1 MTVGELSQQIGGELV
16 GDASV
21 QVRGVASID
30 DVKPGYVT
38 LAENAEYFAKA
49 EASDAAAIVVS
60 IDARESRKPLIR
72 VKSTTL
78 ALARMLAIFHPAAR
92 PAPGVHPTAFVGP
105 EARLGSGVH
114 VGANAV
120 VKNGASIGDRS
131 VIDAGAVVGEGVVIG
146 ADCFVHSNATLY
158 HGITLGNHVVV
169 HSGTVIGSDGFGYVQ
184 DGKTR
189 VKIPQ
194 VGTVVIEDDV
204 EIGANVAIDRSTLG
218 ATVIKRGT
226 KIDNLV
232 QIAHN
237 VVIGENTVV
246 CGLVGISGS
255 VTIGDNVTL
264 AGQVGMADHVTIG
277 SNATV
282 GAQSGVSKDL
292 EGGQYYLGSP
302 AVPIGLASRQ
312 YAVWAK
318 LPELSKRVRELEKQ
332 LEELKKS
339 RSNTK
344 EIERGSS

>member
-1 MTVGELSQQIGGELV
+1 VKVSDLAQQLGGELI
-16 GDASV
+16 GDGDV
-21 QVRGVASID
+21 QVHGVSPVDA
-30 DVKPGYVT
+30 VKPGHVT
-38 LAENAEYFAKA
+38 LAENEQFFAKA

-60 IDARESRKPLIR
+60 LPVDQSRKPLIR
-72 VKSTTL
+72 VRKTTL
-78 ALARMLAIFHPAAR
+78 ALAKMLAIFHPAQK
-92 PAPGVHPTAFVGP
+92 PEPGVHPTAFVG
-105 EARLGSGVH
+105 AGVDLGGGVH
-114 VGANAV
+114 IGPNAV
-120 VKNGASIGDRS
+120 VRDGATIGDR
-131 VIDAGAVVGEGVVIG
+131 VVI
-146 ADCFVHSNATLY
+146 
-158 HGITLGNHVVV
+158 
-169 HSGTVIGSDGFGYVQ
+169 HSGTVVGSDGFGYAL
-184 DGKTR
+184 DGATR

-277 SNATV
+277 SNATI
-282 GAQSGVSKDL
+282 GAQSGVTKDL
-292 EGGQYYLGSP
+292 EGGKYYLGSP

-312 YAVWAK
+312 YAVWAN
-318 LPELSKRVRELEKQ
+318 LPELSRRVRELEKQ
-332 LEELKKS
+332 LEELKRRSTQS
-339 RSNTK
+339 R
-344 EIERGSS
+344 

>member
-1 MTVGELSQQIGGELV
+1 VNVAELAAQLGGELIGDGAVDVV
-16 GDASV
+16 GVSP
-21 QVRGVASID
+21 ID
-30 DVKPGYVT
+30 DIKPGHIT
-38 LAENAEYFAKA
+38 LADNDAFLGKA

-60 IDARESRKPLIR
+60 FEVLESRKPLIR
-72 VKSTTL
+72 VKKTTM
-78 ALARMLAIFHPAAR
+78 ALAKLLTIFHPVQK
-92 PAPGVHPTAFVGP
+92 PAPGIHSTACVG
-105 EARLGSGVH
+105 RDVTTGRDVH

-120 VKNGASIGDRS
+120 VKDGASIGDRT
-131 VIDAGAVVGEGVVIG
+131 VIDAGAVVGERVVIG
-146 ADCFVHSNATLY
+146 ADCVIHSNATLY
-158 HGITLGNHVVV
+158 RDITLGSRVIV

-218 ATVIKRGT
+218 ATVIKRGS

-246 CGLVGISGS
+246 CGLVGVSGS
-255 VTIGDNVTL
+255 VTIGDNVTI

-277 SNATV
+277 SNATI
-282 GAQSGVSKDL
+282 GAQSGVSKSL

-312 YAVWAK
+312 YAVWAN
-318 LPELSKRVRELEKQ
+318 LPELSKRVRELEKR
-332 LEELKKS
+332 LEELKK
-339 RSNTK
+339 R
-344 EIERGSS
+344 